1 MTDRAKVKAT
11 LIERDV
17 AWLRSTGDVSTTA
30 RQVDEHVTAGL
41 DRAAAKA
48 REKRRIIAPKT
59 AAPAAP
65 VAPRENQAAELAR
78 AGGYELSIGDR
89 KPRRK
94 VAVAYACNK
103 CGSCVR
109 CRRELRAMNILR
121 MAKQGDARLRPLA
134 NRIIAASFRA
144 QAGTGEFDGLGPRDV
159 ARILTRIIEDVCDA
173 SIPTGGPWR

>member
-17 AWLRSTGDVSTTA
+17 EWLRSTGDVSTTV

-48 REKRRIIAPKT
+48 REKRRIIAPK
-59 AAPAAP
+59 PAAP
-65 VAPRENQAAELAR
+65 VVPQENKAAEVAR
-78 AGGYELSIGDR
+78 ASGYELSIGDR
-89 KPRRK
+89 KPRRE

-103 CGSCVR
+103 CGTCVR

-121 MAKQGDARLRPLA
+121 MAKQGDTRLRPLA

-144 QAGTGEFDGLGPRDV
+144 QSGTGEFDGLGQRDV
-159 ARILTRIIEDVCDA
+159 ARILTRIVEDVCDA